1 MQSRDL
7 RDGGVQGRDVTNGG
21 LGGLDIR
28 GDSITRGDLAPGS
41 VQSPEVTDRSL
52 FGRDVASNTLG
63 DREIDEPELD
73 VGRLDGF
80 EGSRYVRNV
89 EIVRTRTGS
98 DATPVKSSPPARCP
112 RSKRVIGGGAR
123 VVAAAP
129 LPVALS
135 SSSPSGNG
143 WRASAYA
150 TATTGNWQ
158 LVAFAICG

>member
-21 LGGLDIR
+21 LGGVDIR

-52 FGRDVASNTLG
+52 FGRDLASNTLG

-80 EGSRYVRNV
+80 EGSRYDRELAAGFVRDLRLSWAR
-89 EIVRTRTGS
+89 I
-98 DATPVKSSPPARCP
+98 APA
-112 RSKRVIGGGAR
+112 AR
-123 VVAAAP
+123 
-129 LPVALS
+129 LS
-135 SSSPSGNG
+135 
-143 WRASAYA
+143 
-150 TATTGNWQ
+150 
-158 LVAFAICG
+158 